1 MSNYTLQDHDF
12 VLNSDK
18 KYVLKVKELETKDR
32 PREKMMAKGPE
43 ELSVPELLSVV
54 LSVGTKKEEVSVMSA
69 RLLKEYGEKTLINQ
83 RDPKIISQELDIPL
97 VKACQIVACFE
108 LGRRFYEKKAHGS
121 VVVKS
126 TKQAFEYLKD
136 MRALPKEHFRGLYL
150 NSQYKIVHD
159 EVISIGSLTASIVH
173 PREVFKPALEYSA
186 VAIIVAHNHPSGAL
200 KITEADL
207 EVTQKLAEA
216 GQILGIDFLDH
227 LVIGKNKFV
236 SIPFKI

>member
-1 MSNYTLQDHDF
+1 MSNYKFNDHDF

-18 KYVLKVKELETKDR
+18 KYVLKVKELEVKDR
-32 PREKMMAKGPE
+32 PREKLIDRGPE
-43 ELSVPELLSVV
+43 DLSVPELLSIV
-54 LSVGTKKEEVSVMSA
+54 LSVGTKKEEVSMMSS
-69 RLLKEYGEKTLINQ
+69 RLIKEYGEKTLVNQ
-83 RDPKIISQELDIPL
+83 KDPKIISKELDIPI

-108 LGRRFYEKKAHGS
+108 LGRRFYEKKSNGS

-126 TKQAFEYLKD
+126 AKQAFEHLKD
-136 MRALPKEHFRGLYL
+136 MGSLPKEHFRGLYL
-150 NSQYKIVHD
+150 NSQYKVVHD

-173 PREVFKPALEYSA
+173 PREVFRPALEYSA
-186 VAIIVAHNHPSGAL
+186 VAIIVAHNHPSGIL
-200 KITEADL
+200 KITESDL

-227 LVIGKNKFV
+227 IIIGKNKFI

>member
-1 MSNYTLQDHDF
+1 
-12 VLNSDK
+12 
-18 KYVLKVKELETKDR
+18 
-32 PREKMMAKGPE
+32 MMERGPE
-43 ELSVPELLSVV
+43 ELSVSELLSIV
-54 LSVGTKKEEVSVMSA
+54 LSVGTKKEEVSAMSS

-83 RDPKIISQELDIPL
+83 RDPKIISKELDIPI

-108 LGRRFYEKKAHGS
+108 LGRRFYEKKSHGS
-121 VVVKS
+121 VAIKS
-126 TKQAFEYLKD
+126 AKEAFEYLKD

-159 EVISIGSLTASIVH
+159 EVISIGSLTSSIVH

-186 VAIIVAHNHPSGAL
+186 VAIIIAHNHPSGAL

-216 GQILGIDFLDH
+216 GQILGIDLLDH
-227 LVIGKNKFV
+227 LIIAKNKFV